1 MRSQIISTI
10 LITIAVPLLSIA
22 QDVNTSALDAFS
34 GKLVTN
40 MRKQERQIA
49 YLVTDKSVFTGGE
62 TIWFKATVINSVS
75 QRVTNKVPY
84 LFVDLVNEKDSLIKL
99 VILDAGN
106 QQLSGRI
113 ILPASIPE
121 GYYWLRAY
129 SRQMAENDPNS
140 MFVKSIYV
148 SSLTENNRFTT
159 HREPNAGQDNTIN
172 ASIYPEGGTMMT
184 GINTTVAI
192 RTTDKNGIPIS
203 VAGTVKDDQETV
215 MTNFTTNSL
224 GMAKFEFEP
233 SRFRKYRAIVNYNG
247 KESSFAL
254 PPFNLNAGQISVSNL
269 AGILKLRI
277 LLEDSIIKKSP
288 DTYIIGMAKDS
299 LVFAGMGKGLC
310 EVMVD
315 KKRLPD
321 GIVTFYLFD
330 KSFNLLSERSVYIHD
345 NDIRVTAST
354 DKTIYGRRDK
364 VTINISVTDK
374 DQHPVQSLLTVA
386 VVDSLAAASVNN
398 SINSKPVNDVVISN
412 QLLAGNALADEET
425 DLLMMT
431 RNNTYQSISKN
442 VTPAAVNPSD
452 SMFYIRG
459 TVFTE
464 KNEISPGSVVV
475 LLSNSGSAVFY
486 TDTANSKG
494 RFSFATEAYP
504 DSTLFSLQVKDSKG
518 MSKTKKIV
526 LDPINLPHVST
537 PVALK
542 QYIHLQPGVAKKYY
556 NAYKLPEDN
565 SKTMAPVTVKGKQK
579 VTYDESR
586 RVSTNSTI
594 ITSEQIIRRNSV
606 KYSVLTVPGFQI
618 LNGFLASNGPNSIT
632 GQGIN
637 TEPIVLVDGV
647 KAILSITEP
656 NETSPVL
663 GYLNSLN
670 PKEIDFIEVLH
681 GPEAANYGLQGG
693 NGVIL
698 VNTVNHLK
706 DVNNDGGGGKMYYA
720 TGIAKTALFPIP
732 DYNPKNVKNTTTT
745 DDRSTI
751 YWNGGMLSDVNNRAA
766 VSFYTSDVPATYT
779 VTITGITIRG
789 DIIYKTFSFQSKK

>member
-1 MRSQIISTI
+1 MRPSSFSTI
-10 LITIAVPLLSIA
+10 LFVIAFPL
-22 QDVNTSALDAFS
+22 SAL
-34 GKLVTN
+34 
-40 MRKQERQIA
+40 RKQEKQIT

-62 TIWFKATVINSVS
+62 TIWFRATILNSVS

-113 ILPASIPE
+113 VLPAFIPE

-129 SRQMAENDPNS
+129 SRQMAETDPNS

-148 SSLTENNRFTT
+148 ASLQENNRFAT
-159 HREPNAGQDNTIN
+159 HKEPNSSQDNTIN
-172 ASIYPEGGTMMT
+172 AGIYPEGGTMMT

-192 RTTDKNGIPIS
+192 RTTDKNGIPVS
-203 VAGTVKDDQETV
+203 TGGTVKDDQNTV
-215 MTNFTTNSL
+215 IANFTTNTL

-247 KESSFAL
+247 KESSFDL
-254 PPFNLNAGQISVSNL
+254 PPFNLNAGQIAVSNL
-269 AGILKLRI
+269 AAILKLRI

-315 KKRLPD
+315 KRKLPD

-330 KSFNLLSERSVYIHD
+330 KSFNLLSERSVYVHD

-354 DKTIYGRRDK
+354 DKTQYGKRDK

-374 DQHPVQSLLTVA
+374 DMHPVQSLLTVA
-386 VVDSLAAASVNN
+386 VVDSLANASLDN
-398 SINSKPVNDVVISN
+398 SISSKPVNSFMIDN
-412 QLLAGNALADEET
+412 QFLAGNTMNDEET

-431 RNNTYQSISKN
+431 RNYTYQSISKN
-442 VTPAAVNPSD
+442 VTASTPNPSD

-459 TVFTE
+459 TVYTE
-464 KNEISPGSVVV
+464 KNEPAPGSVVV

-486 TDTANSKG
+486 TDTANSRG

-504 DSTLFSLQVKDSKG
+504 DSTLFSLQVKETKNAA
-518 MSKTKKIV
+518 KNKKIV
-526 LDPINLPHVST
+526 LDPIKIPQVST

-542 QYIHLQPGVAKKYY
+542 QYIHLQSSIAKKYY
-556 NAYKLPEDN
+556 NAYKLPEDD

-579 VTYDESR
+579 VTYDESK
-586 RVSTNSTI
+586 RVSTNSFI

-606 KYSVLTVPGFQI
+606 KYSVLSVPGFQI
-618 LNGFLASNGPNSIT
+618 INGFLASNGPNSIT
-632 GQGIN
+632 GQGMA
-637 TEPIVLVDGV
+637 TEPIILIDGV
-647 KAILSITEP
+647 KAILSINEP
-656 NETSPVL
+656 NEPSPVL
-663 GYLNSLN
+663 GYLSTLN

-698 VNTVNHLK
+698 INTISHLK
-706 DVNNDGGGGKMYYA
+706 DVNSEGSTGKMYYA
-720 TGIAKTALFPIP
+720 TGIAKTTLFPVP
-732 DYNPKNVKNTTTT
+732 DYSPKNVKNITAM

-751 YWNGGMLSDVNNRAA
+751 YWNGGILSDVNNRAT
-766 VSFYTSDVPATYT
+766 VSFYTSDVPATYR

-789 DIIYKTFSFQSKK
+789 DIIHKTFSFQSRK